1 MSTTNSTT
9 NVSFTTVQGLLLAVG
24 AVALGVFSVT
34 HPLLGSGIYVVTA
47 LGVLLIQHRN
57 TGRFLQLSGIGEAPP
72 GEITLVVVGLTSAVV
87 FPALVAASGLGY
99 FTWTPLMAGIGFAVA
114 GLFVLYGIFG
124 FRAWRK
130 Q

>member
-1 MSTTNSTT
+1 MSTTNTTT
-9 NVSFTTVQGLLLAVG
+9 NESFTTLQSLLLAVG
-24 AVALGVFSVT
+24 AIALGVFSIT
-34 HPLLGSGIYVVTA
+34 YPLLGSGIYAIAA
-47 LGVLLIQHRN
+47 LGVLAIQYRN
-57 TGRFLQLSGIGEAPP
+57 TGQVLQLSGIGEAPP

-99 FTWTPLMAGIGFAVA
+99 FTWTPLVAGVGFAVA

-124 FRAWRK
+124 FRASRK